1 MFMDFEKSLIE
12 GRGYGE
18 YERLPTANLPY
29 LWLAY
34 LSDPSNSGKMHND
47 VKSRWLQGDEEV
59 LAAMRQFGALTDR
72 ARAALDGKDWKGL
85 AEAMSANFALRRRVY
100 GEAALGEANLKMIA
114 VAEEAGLPVKFP
126 GSGGAVVGMATTEEV
141 GTYSCLLLPTLP
153 IIATL
158 PTVPPAVPT
167 EPHLPRPPPRRR
179 GEGAWPLAPRALPR
193 PPPLRPPYPYPC

>member
-1 MFMDFEKSLIE
+1 
-12 GRGYGE
+12 
-18 YERLPTANLPY
+18 
-29 LWLAY
+29 
-34 LSDPSNSGKMHND
+34 
-47 VKSRWLQGDEEV
+47 
-59 LAAMRQFGALTDR
+59 MR
-72 ARAALDGKDWKGL
+72 L

-153 IIATL
+153 MIATL

-179 GEGAWPLAPRALPR
+179 GE
-193 PPPLRPPYPYPC
+193 